1 MQWVT
6 AHPSPSFLCSL
17 RVEKPAKF
25 PFECERGQGFYC
37 IVGQT
42 VIVHVRNWNC
52 NDEEVQKCCR
62 TGHDTGC
69 LTIWAL
75 RSIWAW
81 LVPGLFPR
89 SSAWG
94 EILRMAVAVLRFW
107 LPLTRGVDPGVLD
120 RETWEKL
127 NITFHDNTNKT
138 NMISS
143 MLSHTHRFLALL
155 WRWSLVGSLTWRKRR
170 CQSVPRQI
178 DLEEEIEVLWW

>member
-52 NDEEVQKCCR
+52 TDEEVQKCCR

-127 NITFHDNTNKT
+127 NITFHDNTNIT

-143 MLSHTHRFLALL
+143 MLSHTHTVFWLCCDDEAWLTL
-155 WRWSLVGSLTWRKRR
+155 SLGEKEGASRSPDRLTWRKR
-170 CQSVPRQI
+170 
-178 DLEEEIEVLWW
+178 